1 MIIVGDTDVGSNCNA
16 GKCGDSQSL
25 CVTITLTIRKFS
37 VKQCFK
43 HKGSQNVTSE
53 YLENNDNKSKN
64 ISQSP

>member
-16 GKCGDSQSL
+16 RKCGDSQSI
-25 CVTITLTIRKFS
+25 CVTIKLTIRKFS

-43 HKGSQNVTSE
+43 HRSQNVTSE

-64 ISQSP
+64 ISHSP